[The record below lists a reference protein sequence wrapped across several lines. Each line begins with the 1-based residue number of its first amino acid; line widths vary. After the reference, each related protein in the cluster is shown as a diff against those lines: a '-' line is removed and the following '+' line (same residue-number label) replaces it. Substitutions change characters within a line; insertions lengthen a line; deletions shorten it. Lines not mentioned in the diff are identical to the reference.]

1 MTNNLKSFLLFAL
14 VALCSLLPTSRM
26 QAQSIMINLD
36 KKIIYT
42 DSLNLPPQTSINTVL
57 TMMSELLQRPGEII
71 YSNYDIQVGDM
82 SVSDVSEVAL
92 YQLDL
97 QDVEKIEITESAIS
111 SYQKNG
117 QGGSINL
124 VLRQKDNNDDGYWG
138 SAGLDVS
145 HPSAVGPQLH
155 LGYRTKKFYFS
166 ALALSDIYHG
176 SNTTEDLAFDNGKL
190 QERNVSRYDEHY
202 RSQMANVLMEYTP
215 TPKDKIR
222 LNLSESYMYDK
233 ETTAPSYNDD
243 DATLSKKRN
252 TSLKAKTK
260 YTHASPRSDLK
271 VEVQFGYTPSVQRYL
286 TPSAQDLDADL
297 DKYNV
302 AGKVDY
308 KVGLLKPARANHVK
322 VGVGANF
329 NYTFGDEDVI
339 YRSLEY
345 TEAPEK
351 SIETHNHTSFIQP
364 FAYAEAKLGKFRM
377 KVQSEYQVYRY
388 DIYER
393 ENEYTGTS
401 RDFTGQAIL
410 EWYLH
415 PNHILHLVGVRA
427 LQRPS
432 ESQMYPFMVFNP
444 SATMY
449 VKGNEELAPARTK
462 EVRLDYIAD
471 LRWEDHK
478 LHYDLN
484 VSYKDVDDMI
494 EHTIVS
500 GSAPSGGLGA
510 ALPYRT
516 YVNHGENDIL
526 SGNVMALYSYKDF
539 SVSLTGNI
547 FHNKQ
552 VMLTGKNH
560 YTYYNVSFNPHFNLK
575 DGWQGSFGL
584 TYNSSVKT
592 ETSTLGDCTQ
602 VSALI
607 GRRWRNFYV
616 YAITRQALKRNV
628 IDRTVSS
635 DGQERFEHKYEL
647 VPNMAALG
655 VKYLF

>member
-1 MTNNLKSFLLFAL
+1 MTNYQRSLPAILLTIG
-14 VALCSLLPTSRM
+14 CLLSCFM
-26 QAQSIMINLD
+26 LQAQSIKINLD
-36 KKIIYT
+36 KKVICS
-42 DSLNLPPQTSINTVL
+42 DSLNLPPQTNIYAVL

-71 YSNYDIQVGDM
+71 YSNYDIQVDGM

-97 QDVEKIEITESAIS
+97 QDVEQIEISESPIS
-111 SYQKNG
+111 SYLKNG

-145 HPSAVGPQLH
+145 YPSALGPQLR
-155 LGYRTKKFYFS
+155 LGYRTKKFYLS

-176 SNTTEDLAFDNGKL
+176 SSLTEDLAFVDNKL
-190 QERNVSRYDEHY
+190 KEMDVSQYDEHY
-202 RSQMANVLMEYTP
+202 RSQLANVLMEYTP
-215 TPKDKIR
+215 TQKDKIK
-222 LNLSESYMYDK
+222 LNLSESFMFDK
-233 ETTAPSYNDD
+233 EIEAPNYNDD
-243 DATLSKKRN
+243 DATLTKKRN
-252 TSLKAKTK
+252 TSLKAKAM
-260 YTHASPRSDLK
+260 YSHAFSRSNLD
-271 VEVQFGYTPSVQRYL
+271 VETQFGYTPSVQKYL

-302 AGKVDY
+302 AGKVEY
-308 KVGLLKPARANHVK
+308 KANLLKPTSANQVK
-322 VGVGANF
+322 VGVGTNF
-329 NYTFGDEDVI
+329 NYTFGDDDVT

-345 TEAPEK
+345 KDAPEK
-351 SIETHNHTSFIQP
+351 SIETHNHTSFVQP

-388 DIYER
+388 DIYEH
-393 ENEYTGTS
+393 ENEFTGTS
-401 RDFTGQAIL
+401 RDFTGQAIV
-410 EWYLH
+410 EWHLH
-415 PNHILHLVGVRA
+415 PSHALRLVGVRT

-432 ESQMYPFMVFNP
+432 ESQMYPFMVYNP
-444 SATMY
+444 AATNY
-449 VKGNEELAPARTK
+449 VKGNEELTPALTK

-471 LRWEDHK
+471 LRWDEHK
-478 LHYDLN
+478 LHYDVN

-494 EHTIVS
+494 ETS
-500 GSAPSGGLGA
+500 AETGSNPSDGLGA
-510 ALPYRT
+510 TLPYLT

-526 SGNVMALYSYKDF
+526 SGNVMALYSYKAF

-552 VMLTGKNH
+552 VMLGGNNH

-584 TYNSSVKT
+584 TYYSSVET
-592 ETSTLGDCTQ
+592 ETSTLGNCTQ

-616 YAITRQALKRNV
+616 YALTRQALRKN
-628 IDRTVSS
+628 TVDLTESS
-635 DGQERFEHKYEL
+635 DGQTWFEHKYEL
-647 VPNMAALG
+647 VPNMSAIG